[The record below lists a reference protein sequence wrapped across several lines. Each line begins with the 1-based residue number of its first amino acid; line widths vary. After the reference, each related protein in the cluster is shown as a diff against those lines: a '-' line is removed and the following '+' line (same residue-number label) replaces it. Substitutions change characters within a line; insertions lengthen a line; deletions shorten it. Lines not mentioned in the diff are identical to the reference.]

1 MPASPRQAV
10 TSKRLQ
16 QDQEGEDM
24 KLKDLQQCPV
34 HQPRASLPDAA
45 TLVEAAKEVRSLRIN
60 QATSRQY
67 GQSILEQLKSKRE
80 MRSATG

>member
-1 MPASPRQAV
+1 MSASPRQAV

-16 QDQEGEDM
+16 QDQEGEEM
-24 KLKDLQQCPV
+24 KLQNLQQCPV
-34 HQPRASLPDAA
+34 HQPRALLPDAA